1 MNEYNYNPKNKNKNK
16 FNEKNPFSLTNL
28 IKVNNHLYIKKVL
41 KSLEN
46 DNNQKNNINYTQRNN
61 SNSKDDI
68 KRYIYFNNTEKKINI
83 DNSNDLSNDSTNI
96 FEKRLNKNFYNYTT
110 EKNKNMNNSFSTILL
125 YDKKYVLN
133 NQSKLSDYI
142 LKPYKKKNIIIN
154 PKVNNNK
161 ERYKMQKIK
170 LDLSSPDIYI
180 NDFSNSY
187 TERSFNNKNKGN
199 NTTLDN
205 KFNIIN
211 IKKNIKNNKLSNK
224 IYTKKEKIEIR
235 KSLISILEN
244 DVVKYNETEIFKE
257 KKKKSG
263 KINTRKNNKTLK
275 RSVTPDTLI
284 IKNKY
289 QNRLTKVLI
298 LLLEKFFKTYLLKY
312 KYIFL
317 KNLKNFLKDRRKKF
331 YTRNKNIRTALN
343 NYYQTEINKD
353 TKKEKNLFLI
363 KYPSRKE
370 RILMYQLKN
379 ENTNHSPDKTNS
391 SELCRNLSELNRM
404 KKIIERR
411 KRSQSKNQE
420 KSKEI
425 EKERNEKKKT
435 IKNIIYKN
443 KNISRNNVNL
453 IKKIKV
459 GEKCDY
465 DGKILI
471 IKKIKTNDQKISI
484 DIKSIDFFDFGKKKK
499 FINLKI
505 SKSFSIDLIRNR
517 NISPKNFVLK
527 RLGYNFYNNKNYEK
541 YNDKNSLGLIKE
553 EEEKSYTDDRLHS
566 RYSNE
571 DIKYYK

>member
-1 MNEYNYNPKNKNKNK
+1 M
-16 FNEKNPFSLTNL
+16 
-28 IKVNNHLYIKKVL
+28 
-41 KSLEN
+41 
-46 DNNQKNNINYTQRNN
+46 
-61 SNSKDDI
+61 
-68 KRYIYFNNTEKKINI
+68 
-83 DNSNDLSNDSTNI
+83 
-96 FEKRLNKNFYNYTT
+96 
-110 EKNKNMNNSFSTILL
+110 
-125 YDKKYVLN
+125 
-133 NQSKLSDYI
+133 
-142 LKPYKKKNIIIN
+142 
-154 PKVNNNK
+154 
-161 ERYKMQKIK
+161 
-170 LDLSSPDIYI
+170 
-180 NDFSNSY
+180 
-187 TERSFNNKNKGN
+187 
-199 NTTLDN
+199 
-205 KFNIIN
+205 
-211 IKKNIKNNKLSNK
+211 
-224 IYTKKEKIEIR
+224 
-235 KSLISILEN
+235 
-244 DVVKYNETEIFKE
+244 
-257 KKKKSG
+257 
-263 KINTRKNNKTLK
+263 
-275 RSVTPDTLI
+275 
-284 IKNKY
+284 
-289 QNRLTKVLI
+289 
-298 LLLEKFFKTYLLKY
+298 
-312 KYIFL
+312 
-317 KNLKNFLKDRRKKF
+317 
-331 YTRNKNIRTALN
+331 N